1 MFKKIPLLLLVCC
14 AFMILPTTLPAA
26 AADPKPVVIDSD
38 MTSDD
43 YMATL
48 YLLNNPDVSV
58 KAITVTGTGW
68 AFCDAGVRAAQ
79 GLVALAAYASDVPV
93 SCWTDKPLLGDS
105 PVPDDWR
112 TTMAGVDAL
121 KLPEGGAKTDLNA
134 VDLFTK
140 TIQDS
145 PEKVTVLALG
155 PLTNVAQ
162 ALTTTPALV

>member
-1 MFKKIPLLLLVCC
+1 DGDLTMFKKIPLLLICC
-14 AFMILPTTLPAA
+14 AFMMVSTTLPAA
-26 AADPKPVVIDSD
+26 AGHPKPGVIDSE

-79 GLVALAAYASDVPV
+79 GLVGLANYDAIPV

-121 KLPEGGAKTDLNA
+121 KLPEG
-134 VDLFTK
+134 
-140 TIQDS
+140 
-145 PEKVTVLALG
+145 
-155 PLTNVAQ
+155 
-162 ALTTTPALV
+162 